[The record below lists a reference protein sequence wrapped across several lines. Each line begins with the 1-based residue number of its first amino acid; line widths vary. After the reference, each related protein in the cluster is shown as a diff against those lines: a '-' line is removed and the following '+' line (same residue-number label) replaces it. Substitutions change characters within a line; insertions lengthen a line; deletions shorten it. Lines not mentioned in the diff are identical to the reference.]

1 MLTKENK
8 VYTKEELLLQVELMR
23 KTIEVQHN
31 TINRLM
37 DTYVLKTNTPKRPK
51 PERNITK

>member
-1 MLTKENK
+1 MIMKENK
-8 VYTKEELLLQVELMR
+8 EYTTEELLAQIELLR

-37 DTYVLKTNTPKRPK
+37 DTYVLKGTTPKRQK
-51 PERNITK
+51 PQHNATK

>member
-1 MLTKENK
+1 MNENK
-8 VYTKEELLLQVELMR
+8 VYTTEELLAQIELLR

-37 DTYVLKTNTPKRPK
+37 DTYVLKSNTNKRPK
-51 PERNITK
+51 GQQNNNK